1 MGVTVSGM
9 GWVMLLVSLPL
20 AFLMGAA
27 AQKGSICAVTAAR
40 ELLDCERPRHLMAIA
55 ACSAW
60 VLAITAPLAW
70 LVPRDTLAVGLPLV
84 WTIPAGAALF
94 GVGAVVNNG
103 CAFSTITRCAAGDL
117 SKLATALGLL
127 GGLAAVLQVPG
138 LATAASPRGELSPLA
153 MPQPWSAI
161 LVLVLLG
168 LGAVKIVAL
177 ARARAWRDAW
187 SRPRWS
193 PFAATAVIGVAGGTL
208 YALHGAWMYTSLLPR
223 ALGRSVSPESI
234 PMWEIVALTLA
245 VLAGAG
251 LSARQAG
258 RVRLRLDPGWTARSF
273 AGGVLMGAG
282 GALAAGGNDVLVLH
296 VMPALAL
303 HGLVAFATM
312 TLSMLAALWVMRRL
326 TR

>member
-1 MGVTVSGM
+1 MIGIFPIL
-9 GWVMLLVSLPL
+9 LLVSLPL

-27 AQKGSICAVTAAR
+27 AQKGSICAVAVAR
-40 ELLDCERPRHLMAIA
+40 ELLDRERPRHLIAIA

-60 VLAITAPLAW
+60 VLAVTVPLAW
-70 LVPRDTLAVGLPLV
+70 LVPRDTLAVSLPLT
-84 WTIPAGAALF
+84 WTIPAGAVLF
-94 GVGAVVNNG
+94 GVGAVLNNG

-127 GGLAAVLQVPG
+127 AGLAAVLQVPALG
-138 LATAASPRGELSPLA
+138 TAASPRGDLSPLA
-153 MPQPWSAI
+153 APQPWSAI

-168 LGAVKIVAL
+168 LGTAKIVSL
-177 ARARAWRDAW
+177 FRTGAWRDAW

-223 ALGRSVSPESI
+223 ALGRSVSPDTI
-234 PMWEIVALTLA
+234 PVWEIVALTLA

-251 LSARQAG
+251 LSARRAG
-258 RVRLRLDPGWTARSF
+258 LVRLRLDPAWAGRSF
-273 AGGVLMGAG
+273 LGGVLMGAG

-296 VMPALAL
+296 VIPALAP
-303 HGLVAFATM
+303 HGLVAFAAM
-312 TLSMLAALWVMRRL
+312 ALAMLAALAVERRL
-326 TR
+326 GR